1 MQARIPRLSA
11 LDKKTV
17 LVLGTGRSG
26 TTWLAGLLAAPFRY
40 RLLFEPFH
48 PEQVDGAAAVADH
61 YYGPQAV
68 PDEVRRFCRSALND
82 EIDSDWIAQGSN
94 RRWRMHRWRFWP
106 RARVCKSIRTN
117 LLIPAYREMFGPDLP
132 IIAVVRRP
140 EEVVESFLRVGFPWA
155 TDIDVL
161 LEQTEPIQ
169 RWQLPVD
176 QLRALAGTP
185 VGALSIRW
193 MIENLALLR
202 GPSADGVHLVRYET
216 LHKSPA
222 ETIRAVCSLTGLQP
236 ADDLESRVPR
246 HSHTTHPR
254 SPLHSA
260 GDAAA
265 RLLDAEGNR
274 TVRRVLELGGLESE
288 MRSGG

>member
-1 MQARIPRLSA
+1 MRRLCFA
-11 LDKKTV
+11 
-17 LVLGTGRSG
+17 
-26 TTWLAGLLAAPFRY
+26 
-40 RLLFEPFH
+40 
-48 PEQVDGAAAVADH
+48 
-61 YYGPQAV
+61 
-68 PDEVRRFCRSALND
+68 ALND

-94 RRWRMHRWRFWP
+94 RRWRMHRWKFWP

-140 EEVVESFLRVGFPWA
+140 EAVVESFLRVGFPWA

-161 LEQTEPIQ
+161 LGQTEPIR

-176 QLRALAGTP
+176 QLGALAGTL

-202 GPSADGVHLVRYET
+202 GPSVDGVHLVRYET
-216 LHKSPA
+216 LRDNPA
-222 ETIRAVCSLTGLQP
+222 ETIRALCSRTGLQQ
-236 ADDLESRVPR
+236 ADDLESRIHR
-246 HSHTTHPR
+246 LSHTTHPR
-254 SPLHSA
+254 SPLHCA
-260 GDAAA
+260 GDASA
-265 RLLDAEGNR
+265 RLLDAEDSR
-274 TVRRVLELGGLESE
+274 TVRQVLELGGLESE